1 MATLFKEIA
10 ARYPQQF
17 EGLRQISGRGEKSP
31 PVVST
36 GERDPVELTVRRARE
51 QFFAPAVV
59 DTSPA
64 SLEALVRAVEE
75 QEPLHLQEEQIQQA
89 GRLLQADLCGLGALE
104 PLLAIEGITDIFV
117 NSPTDV
123 WIESAGQIRRAEVSF
138 EDDAAVRALAVR
150 LITAAGA
157 RLDDAVPSA
166 DVQTENGYRV
176 HAVLPP
182 ISRGSPLLSIRIQP
196 SQRPDLG
203 ELRNRGMFGE
213 EVAAV
218 LRFLVRQKKNF
229 LISGGTGTG
238 KTTLLNALLSSCPE
252 NERIVTIEDSAEL
265 APAHPHVVSLQTR
278 AANTEGRGETDL
290 AELVRQ
296 ALRMRPS
303 RLVLGECRGAE
314 IADMLTAMNTG
325 HSGTGGTL
333 HANSAA
339 AVPARLYALGAL
351 AGMSAEALA
360 LQASTALEF
369 VIHIERRA
377 SQRFIAEIGRLALR
391 RGELAV
397 EPLCSWQKCRRRS
410 VLEWSPAGQEL
421 LQEAQR

>member
-17 EGLRQISGRGEKSP
+17 EGLRQISGRGEKPP
-31 PVVST
+31 PVVSA

-51 QFFAPAVV
+51 QFFAPAVI

-64 SLEALVRAVEE
+64 SLDALVREVEE
-75 QEPLHLQEEQIQQA
+75 QEPLHLQEEQIQRA
-89 GRLLQADLCGLGALE
+89 SRLLQAELCGLGVLE

-123 WIESAGQIRRAEVSF
+123 WIEAAGQLRRTEVSF
-138 EDDAAVRALAVR
+138 ADDAAVRALAVR

-166 DVQTENGYRV
+166 DVQTESGYRV

-196 SQRPDLG
+196 SQRPGLG

-218 LRFLVRQKKNF
+218 LRFLARQKKNF

-377 SQRFIAEIGRLALR
+377 SQRFIAEIGRLVLR

-421 LQEAQR
+421 LREAQR